1 VAHGTGA
8 ALRHTVRRGA
18 ACDYPVRNARIWRAD
33 GVELEVTR
41 AVTAAHPWSAA
52 KSMKAAAVKTTAV
65 EAATAMKASTMKAS
79 TMKASTMKASTMKAS
94 GVETATTAMETAAVE
109 TTAAMTTAAAM
120 TAATRRIGWVREW
133 CCHNRGH
140 EDRNNRQQIAG
151 SLQHISS
158 IHLGRFGGP
167 AGRKITPQVVI
178 GSNDERRP

>member
-1 VAHGTGA
+1 
-8 ALRHTVRRGA
+8 
-18 ACDYPVRNARIWRAD
+18 
-33 GVELEVTR
+33 
-41 AVTAAHPWSAA
+41 
-52 KSMKAAAVKTTAV
+52 MKAAAVKTTAV

-79 TMKASTMKASTMKAS
+79 
-94 GVETATTAMETAAVE
+94 GVETATTAMETAAMETAAVE
-109 TTAAMTTAAAM
+109 TTAAMTTAATM

-167 AGRKITPQVVI
+167 AGQKITPQVVI
-178 GSNDERRP
+178 GSNGERRP